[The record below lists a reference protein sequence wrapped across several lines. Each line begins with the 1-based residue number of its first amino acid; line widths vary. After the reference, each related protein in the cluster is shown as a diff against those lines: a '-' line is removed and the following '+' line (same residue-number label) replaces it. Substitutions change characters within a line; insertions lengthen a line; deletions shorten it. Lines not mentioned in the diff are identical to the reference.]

1 MVNDFV
7 SYLVTMSE
15 KRNQTGPWG
24 MRDDVTLA
32 QRVLERE
39 PDAIED
45 FIELYRLQ
53 IYEVAYRLTRNKED
67 ALDLTQ
73 EVLVKAIEAIEKW
86 DSRYSLGLW
95 INRIA
100 LNHTLD
106 FVRKVSRRSQLV
118 RRSNDAA
125 AQTGLFEIAEQRNP
139 FQIAA
144 ERELR
149 RLLMQG
155 IQRLSRKQRQIVLL
169 RHFHALKV
177 REISEVFRCSEGT
190 IKRQLD
196 RSYKK
201 LRRFLNGFYGK
212 RK

>member
-1 MVNDFV
+1 LIKTGPQGMHDDVSLARRLMEREEDAVEDFV
-7 SYLVTMSE
+7 
-15 KRNQTGPWG
+15 
-24 MRDDVTLA
+24 
-32 QRVLERE
+32 
-39 PDAIED
+39 
-45 FIELYRLQ
+45 ELYRVQ
-53 IYEVAYRLTRNKED
+53 IYEVAYRLTQNKED

-86 DSRYSLGLW
+86 DARYSLGLW
-95 INRIA
+95 VNRIA
-100 LNHTLD
+100 LNHSLD
-106 FVRKVSRRSQLV
+106 FVRKATRRSRLL
-118 RRSNDAA
+118 STSDDAA
-125 AQTGLFEIAEQRNP
+125 EGNGLFEVAEHRNP

-149 RLLMQG
+149 SLLMRGMQG
-155 IQRLSRKQRQIVLL
+155 LSRKQRQIVLL

-196 RSYKK
+196 RAYKK

-212 RK
+212 GK